1 MSSKKEE
8 KQEKQEKKYYL
19 FKMNLKILNILSIV
33 LLIVMMGIGYL
44 FYHDIFKD
52 IMDSEFNVGF
62 FLLFFALYTIF
73 HEILHSIAY
82 VINGAKFKRIT
93 YGIYLEKSILCCLC
107 KQNITKKN
115 ILISLMYPLFFIGI
129 VTFIIGAIFKLPILY
144 ILSIV
149 NISGCIGDIIMFNF
163 IVRLDKD
170 IKFSEFDDPTA
181 FAIYSD
187 KNLSRMKPFGLDF
200 IGSET
205 KLKQDD
211 LKKIRVSKES
221 VFFLVIL
228 VLMSFFMLIPNF
240 VK

>member
-1 MSSKKEE
+1 MNSKKV
-8 KQEKQEKKYYL
+8 EKQEKKYYL
-19 FKMNLKILNILSIV
+19 FKMNLKTLNILSII
-33 LLIVMMGIGYL
+33 LLIVMLGIGYL

-52 IMDSEFNVGF
+52 IMNVEVNVGV
-62 FLLFFALYTIF
+62 FLLLFMLYTIF
-73 HEILHSIAY
+73 HEILHSISY

-93 YGIYLEKSILCCLC
+93 YGVYLEKNILCCLC

-129 VTFIIGAIFKLPILY
+129 VTFIVGAVFKLPILY

-163 IVRLDKD
+163 IVRLDKS

-187 KNLSRMKPFGLDF
+187 KNLSKMKPFGLEY

-211 LKKIRVSKES
+211 LKKVRVSKES
-221 VFFLVIL
+221 IFFIVVL
-228 VLMSFFMLIPNF
+228 VLMAIFMLIPNF
-240 VK
+240 VG